1 MGTEPD
7 FTKEQFIS
15 SHIDAGGEIQGAVE
29 GEEGRALTFFWSH
42 SRDEGKEGKVI
53 FGGNKK
59 MGERSFWF
67 FLGR

>member
-29 GEEGRALTFFWSH
+29 GEEGRALTFFFGATVET
-42 SRDEGKEGKVI
+42 REKKEK
-53 FGGNKK
+53 
-59 MGERSFWF
+59 
-67 FLGR
+67 

>member
-29 GEEGRALTFFWSH
+29 GEEGRALTFFL
-42 SRDEGKEGKVI
+42 EPQ
-53 FGGNKK
+53 
-59 MGERSFWF
+59 
-67 FLGR
+67 